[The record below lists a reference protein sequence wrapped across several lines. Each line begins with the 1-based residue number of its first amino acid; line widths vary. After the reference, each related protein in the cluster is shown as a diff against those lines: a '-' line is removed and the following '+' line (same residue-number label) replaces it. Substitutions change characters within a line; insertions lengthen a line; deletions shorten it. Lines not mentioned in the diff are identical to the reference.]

1 MECRPMIF
9 CSDRMIERR
18 LSPKTTIAATTEAA
32 RDTLLPPP
40 HSAFAN
46 AIVSA
51 SGTRIAC
58 ILVADFPLAAA
69 IRQSPE
75 LRDRPLVLIKSG
87 GRRDAAGVAN
97 MECRFVSAYARAMG
111 VRTGMT

>member
-1 MECRPMIF
+1 MECRPVIFF

-18 LSPKTTIAATTEAA
+18 LSPKPTVIAATQVA

-40 HSAFAN
+40 HSTFAN
-46 AIVSA
+46 TIASA
-51 SGTRIAC
+51 AGPQISCHRIAC

-75 LRDRPLVLIKSG
+75 LRDRPLVLIESG
-87 GRRDAAGVAN
+87 GRRDAAGIAN
-97 MECRFVSAYARAMG
+97 M
-111 VRTGMT
+111 